1 MFALLASFLML
12 AAGEPVASP
21 PLDAAEVVRQLK
33 PAELAEWHNAMR
45 ITTLGQTRIKQGQ
58 SIMDTSIAAAAAT
71 KGAKVGGLTETPE
84 QIKARAQK
92 IIDEGNLQ
100 VQQAAPS
107 LNRLRLAATQR
118 LAEKM
123 KPVDFAVEITAAAP
137 PAALDAAVG
146 RLHKQAVDL
155 GYPSAH
161 LIGSLRVSSAGL
173 ERPAELTAD
182 LRAAWSRR
190 TGVALAAVP
199 AEGYAYVPAVAPAAP
214 ALSKGLKPATAP
226 KQLAVLW
233 AEQYAVGA
241 DGAQALL
248 FLRLADAHSFRIIAS
263 ELVLTHTGATPV
275 VGTVVLRDE
284 RSFIP
289 RLTQS
294 GEWAF
299 GFERDSH
306 PVGSALL
313 THLCLTQT
321 KLSVAG
327 DPYVAI
333 VAGGGPAGG
342 VVGAKWRATA
352 VEAPVASPAAP
363 NVAVTAFSVQG
374 IPTGGAARD
383 VGPLT
388 LRVGA
393 PGVK

>member
-1 MFALLASFLML
+1 MIALLASFLML
-12 AAGEPVASP
+12 AAGEPVAP
-21 PLDAAEVVRQLK
+21 PPISDAEVVRELK

-45 ITTLGQTRIKQGQ
+45 INSLGQSRVKQGQ

-71 KGAKVGGLTETPE
+71 NGAKAGGLTETPE
-84 QIKARAQK
+84 QIKLRAQK
-92 IIDEGNLQ
+92 IIDEGNRQIQQ
-100 VQQAAPS
+100 VAPS
-107 LNRLRLAATQR
+107 LNRLRLAASQR
-118 LAEKM
+118 VAEKM
-123 KPVDFAVEITAAAP
+123 KPVDFTATLEVAAP
-137 PAALDAAVG
+137 SAALDAAVG
-146 RLHKQAVDL
+146 RLHKQAADL
-155 GYPSAH
+155 GYVSAH
-161 LIGSLRVSSAGL
+161 LVGSLRFGAAGL

-226 KQLAVLW
+226 KQFAVLW

-241 DGAQALL
+241 DGAQTLL
-248 FLRLADAHSFRIIAS
+248 FLRLADAHSLRIVAS
-263 ELVLTHTGATPV
+263 ELALTNAAAAPVAGAV
-275 VGTVVLRDE
+275 ALRDE
-284 RSFIP
+284 RSFLP
-289 RLTQS
+289 RLAQS
-294 GEWAF
+294 GEWTF

-321 KLSVAG
+321 RLSVAG

-342 VVGAKWRATA
+342 AVGAKWRASA
-352 VEAPVASPAAP
+352 AEAPAAG
-363 NVAVTAFSVQG
+363 VTAFRIEG
-374 IPTGGAARD
+374 IPAGGAAVP
-383 VGPLT
+383 VGQLT

-393 PGVK
+393 PGAK

>member
-1 MFALLASFLML
+1 MIALLASFLML
-12 AAGEPVASP
+12 AAGEPVAP
-21 PLDAAEVVRQLK
+21 PPISDAEVVRELK

-45 ITTLGQTRIKQGQ
+45 INALGQSRVKQGQ
-58 SIMDTSIAAAAAT
+58 SIMDTSIAAAT
-71 KGAKVGGLTETPE
+71 STNGAKAGGLTETPE
-84 QIKARAQK
+84 QIKLRAQK
-92 IIDEGNLQ
+92 IIDEGNRQIQQ
-100 VQQAAPS
+100 VAPS
-107 LNRLRLAATQR
+107 LNRLRLAASQR
-118 LAEKM
+118 VAEKM
-123 KPVDFAVEITAAAP
+123 KPVDFTATLEVAAP
-137 PAALDAAVG
+137 SAALDAAVG
-146 RLHKQAVDL
+146 RLHKQAADL
-155 GYPSAH
+155 GYVSAH
-161 LIGSLRVSSAGL
+161 LIGSLRVSAAGL

-190 TGVALAAVP
+190 PGVALAAVP

-226 KQLAVLW
+226 KQFAVLW

-241 DGAQALL
+241 DGAQTLL
-248 FLRLADAHSFRIIAS
+248 FLRLADAHTLRIVAS
-263 ELVLTHTGATPV
+263 ELALTNAGATPV
-275 VGTVVLRDE
+275 AGAVALRDE

-289 RLTQS
+289 RLTKG

-342 VVGAKWRATA
+342 AVGAKWRASA
-352 VEAPVASPAAP
+352 AEAPAAG
-363 NVAVTAFSVQG
+363 VTAFRIEG
-374 IPTGGAARD
+374 IPAGGAAVP
-383 VGPLT
+383 VGQLT

-393 PGVK
+393 PGAK

>member
-12 AAGEPVASP
+12 AVGEPVAP
-21 PLDAAEVVRQLK
+21 PAVSDAEVVRQLK
-33 PAELAEWHNAMR
+33 PAELAEWHNALR
-45 ITTLGQTRIKQGQ
+45 ITHLGQTRIKQGQ

-71 KGAKVGGLTETPE
+71 KGMKVGGLTETPE
-84 QIKARAQK
+84 QIKERAQK
-92 IIDEGNLQ
+92 IIDQGNQQ
-100 VQQAAPS
+100 VAQVAHS
-107 LNRLRLAATQR
+107 LARLRLAAAQR
-118 LAEKM
+118 VAEKL
-123 KPVDFAVEITAAAP
+123 KPVDFAVEIAAADP
-137 PAALDAAVG
+137 PAALEAAVG

-155 GYPSAH
+155 GYGSAH

-173 ERPAELTAD
+173 DRPAALTAE
-182 LRAAWSRR
+182 LRAAWLRR
-190 TGVALAAVP
+190 GGVALAAVP
-199 AEGYAYVPAVAPAAP
+199 AEGYAYVPAAAPAVP

-226 KQLAVLW
+226 KQVAVLW
-233 AEQYAVGA
+233 AEQYAVG
-241 DGAQALL
+241 DGGAQTLL
-248 FLRLADAHSFRIIAS
+248 FLRLADAHSFRIVAS
-263 ELVLTHTGATPV
+263 ELVLTDTGAAPAVAV
-275 VGTVVLRDE
+275 VALRDE

-289 RLTQS
+289 RLAQD
-294 GEWAF
+294 GEWTF

-342 VVGAKWRATA
+342 VVRAKWRATVA
-352 VEAPVASPAAP
+352 APATEAPASGSA
-363 NVAVTAFSVQG
+363 AVTAFQVEG
-374 IPTGGAARD
+374 IPTGGGAVA

-393 PGVK
+393 PGAK